1 MHEKAE
7 GETHGLG
14 SMTHSEGPNHDECG
28 EKSSLRGGW
37 RVKAWVQSN
46 RVLRKGLVGKVAKA
60 LGDEEEGAAGCFN
73 MSRWMT
79 LADYTAWFPRM
90 DITAVCVRNTA
101 RMLDRLER

>member
-1 MHEKAE
+1 
-7 GETHGLG
+7 
-14 SMTHSEGPNHDECG
+14 MTHSEGPNHDECG